1 MRLEIFLV
9 KWVCSEC
16 GFTVKRFF
24 GGLKKCPRGL
34 VLYSTM
40 RNVRGYLEGGLD
52 EAGSGRVL
60 WLRRG
65 GLDALVG
72 QRNQREE
79 GGEFRLS
86 DEHLSDFYV

>member
-1 MRLEIFLV
+1 M
-9 KWVCSEC
+9 
-16 GFTVKRFF
+16 
-24 GGLKKCPRGL
+24 
-34 VLYSTM
+34 
-40 RNVRGYLEGGLD
+40 D

-72 QRNQREE
+72 EKKQRDK
-79 GGEFRLS
+79 GGEFRLL

>member
-1 MRLEIFLV
+1 
-9 KWVCSEC
+9 
-16 GFTVKRFF
+16 
-24 GGLKKCPRGL
+24 
-34 VLYSTM
+34 M
-40 RNVRGYLEGGLD
+40 RNVRGSLEGGLD
-52 EAGSGRVL
+52 EARSGRGL

-79 GGEFRLS
+79 GGEFRLL

>member
-16 GFTVKRFF
+16 GLTVKRFF
-24 GGLKKCPRGL
+24 GKLKKCPGGL
-34 VLYSTM
+34 ILYGTM
-40 RNVRGYLEGGLD
+40 RNVRGSFEGGLD
-52 EAGSGRVL
+52 EAGGGRGL

>member
-1 MRLEIFLV
+1 MI
-9 KWVCSEC
+9 
-16 GFTVKRFF
+16 
-24 GGLKKCPRGL
+24 
-34 VLYSTM
+34 LYGTM
-40 RNVRGYLEGGLD
+40 RNVRGSLGGGLD
-52 EAGSGRVL
+52 EARSGRGL

-72 QRNQREE
+72 QRNRREE

>member
-1 MRLEIFLV
+1 MSTGQVDIQSFLY
-9 KWVCSEC
+9 
-16 GFTVKRFF
+16 G
-24 GGLKKCPRGL
+24 
-34 VLYSTM
+34 TM
-40 RNVRGYLEGGLD
+40 RNVRGSLEGGLD
-52 EAGSGRVL
+52 EARSGRVL

>member
-1 MRLEIFLV
+1 MDTTRRLFDLLLSDP
-9 KWVCSEC
+9 CAH
-16 GFTVKRFF
+16 
-24 GGLKKCPRGL
+24 
-34 VLYSTM
+34 VLYGTM
-40 RNVRGYLEGGLD
+40 RNVRGSLEGGLD
-52 EAGSGRVL
+52 EARSGRVL

>member
-1 MRLEIFLV
+1 MERTDPAKISFPLLEIFI
-9 KWVCSEC
+9 
-16 GFTVKRFF
+16 
-24 GGLKKCPRGL
+24 GGWKQ
-34 VLYSTM
+34 VLYGTM

>member
-1 MRLEIFLV
+1 MQKRVGLV
-9 KWVCSEC
+9 WYDEEW
-16 GFTVKRFF
+16 KRIF
-24 GGLKKCPRGL
+24 GGRG
-34 VLYSTM
+34 
-40 RNVRGYLEGGLD
+40 D

-72 QRNQREE
+72 QRNRREE
-79 GGEFRLS
+79 GGEFRLL

>member
-1 MRLEIFLV
+1 M
-9 KWVCSEC
+9 
-16 GFTVKRFF
+16 GFP
-24 GGLKKCPRGL
+24 GLLLTQVWEGLNGHYFSAADYL
-34 VLYSTM
+34 VLYGTM

>member
-1 MRLEIFLV
+1 MSLENRNNLCLSTCIVAISTCHVVNACTHVLCFLY
-9 KWVCSEC
+9 
-16 GFTVKRFF
+16 G
-24 GGLKKCPRGL
+24 
-34 VLYSTM
+34 TM
-40 RNVRGYLEGGLD
+40 RNVRGSLEGGLD

>member
-1 MRLEIFLV
+1 MLAISLHFCLMFLY
-9 KWVCSEC
+9 
-16 GFTVKRFF
+16 G
-24 GGLKKCPRGL
+24 
-34 VLYSTM
+34 TM